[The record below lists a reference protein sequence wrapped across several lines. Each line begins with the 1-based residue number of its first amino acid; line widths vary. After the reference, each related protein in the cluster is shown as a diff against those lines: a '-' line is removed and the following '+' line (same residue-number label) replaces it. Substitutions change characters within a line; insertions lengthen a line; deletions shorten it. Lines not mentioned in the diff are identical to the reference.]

1 MSRRLKPANNWGKAW
16 NVLLRSAVLFL
27 FLGCGHAFADLSP
40 DTYGCACS
48 GDHSGLGSEEDV
60 PTGSGSATADSDL
73 ELRKIA
79 LLTVAI
85 RNIQIKRRLNPSKR
99 HLK

>member
-73 ELRKIA
+73 EPEEDSASNSGRPKYPNKKE
-79 LLTVAI
+79 T
-85 RNIQIKRRLNPSKR
+85 KPE
-99 HLK
+99 